1 MNYTFITDDVSLA
14 EFCESA
20 QQVPAIALDTEFV
33 RTRTLYPRLGLIQVY
48 DGKQLVLIDPLSI
61 EDFGPFN
68 ALLTNPAIVK
78 ILHSCSEDLETF
90 WHSLGV
96 LPEPVFDTQFAACI
110 LNMGATLGYA
120 NLVELM
126 LGVKLDKGE
135 SRTDWIA
142 RPLSEQQCQYAANDV
157 YYLLQLYPS
166 LAEKVEAA
174 GRLNWV
180 YEEMRHLGRKKQ
192 VTLPTE
198 YAYLGIKNN
207 WQLHGKSLYLLK
219 KLAAW
224 RLQQAREKDLAVNFV
239 VKEQNL
245 VEVARRKPKS
255 KGDLFKIN
263 GMTPQEARING
274 PSILDLVEES
284 IDIPPEMF
292 PSSIERLI
300 EYPGFKKIA
309 ATVRQLCQDK
319 ADELNIPVEIM
330 GSKKQIHQVL
340 KWVWFELDE
349 TREMGLS
356 PDLISGWRKPYLQPG
371 IEEILGVKL
380 KEQ

>member
-1 MNYTFITDDVSLA
+1 MNYTFITNNKSLA
-14 EFCESA
+14 EFCYSA
-20 QQVPAIALDTEFV
+20 QHASAIALDTEFV

-48 DGKQLVLIDPLSI
+48 DGKQLVLIDPLEI
-61 EDFGPFN
+61 DDFSPFCQ
-68 ALLTNPAIVK
+68 LLTNPEIVK

-96 LPEPVFDTQFAACI
+96 LPEPLFDTQFAACV

-126 LGVKLDKGE
+126 LDVKLDKGE
-135 SRTDWIA
+135 SRTDWLA

-157 YYLLQLYPS
+157 YYLFQLFPE
-166 LAEKVEAA
+166 LFNRVEQA
-174 GRLNWV
+174 GRLSWI
-180 YEEMRHLGRKKQ
+180 YDEMRHLGQKKKLN
-192 VTLPTE
+192 LPLKF
-198 YAYLGIKNN
+198 AYLGIKNN
-207 WQLHGKSLYLLK
+207 WQLHGKSLYLLQ
-219 KLAAW
+219 KLAEW

-245 VEVARRKPKS
+245 VEVAKRKPQS

-274 PSILDLVEES
+274 QALLQMVADAKDV
-284 IDIPPEMF
+284 PPEMF

-300 EYPGFKKIA
+300 EYPGFKKIS
-309 ATVRQLCQDK
+309 ATIRQLCQDK
-319 ADELNIPVEIM
+319 ADELCIPVEIM

-340 KWVWFELDE
+340 KWAWFELDE
-349 TREMGLS
+349 TRETGLT
-356 PDLISGWRKPYLQPG
+356 PDLISGWRQPYLQPG